1 MNHGSLK
8 THQHWK
14 RIKCD
19 LVWNN
24 SSLHSRLIFF
34 CNKECWLL
42 RKFPITKVHCHS
54 LMHLILSFA
63 TPPPGPQ
70 RSCRP
75 TLWPLPISSHQDVLQ
90 GSLGNVD
97 QLDFCFL
104 FTEDNLVQM
113 SSSKG
118 VNNKGCQAWIRIRG
132 GGILGY
138 GEHLLQ
144 LCTPYST
151 QQHSGHTAPQGK
163 PSWATE
169 KCFLSWPGFSMDLI
183 LIFFKKQ

>member
-1 MNHGSLK
+1 MLALEEISHN
-8 THQHWK
+8 Q
-14 RIKCD
+14 
-19 LVWNN
+19 
-24 SSLHSRLIFF
+24 SSLS
-34 CNKECWLL
+34 
-42 RKFPITKVHCHS
+42 FPHASHIVLCHTS
-54 LMHLILSFA
+54 
-63 TPPPGPQ
+63 T
-70 RSCRP
+70 RP
-75 TLWPLPISSHQDVLQ
+75 TAIMQTNPVAPAHFLASGLPTLVLQ

-113 SSSKG
+113 SSSTG

-169 KCFLSWPGFSMDLI
+169 KCFLSWPGF
-183 LIFFKKQ
+183 

>member
-8 THQHWK
+8 THQHLK

-75 TLWPLPISSHQDVLQ
+75 TLWPLPISSHQGVLQ

-132 GGILGY
+132 GGIFGLWGAFATTLY
-138 GEHLLQ
+138 TIL
-144 LCTPYST
+144 YST
-151 QQHSGHTAPQGK
+151 TFRPHSPTRKAFMGHRK
-163 PSWATE
+163 MFS
-169 KCFLSWPGFSMDLI
+169 FLAWI
-183 LIFFKKQ
+183 LNGSHLDFF